1 MSGVKMIVS
10 AMTDVGRARETNE
23 DAFSIM
29 DLASGKRIDAAH
41 DDHTLDVQDRGVLL
55 ALSDGMGGAEA
66 GEVASA
72 LVLESLQ
79 KALERDAKGAIHEQ
93 LEAAVQ
99 RANRNVFFEAKLENR
114 QGMGATL
121 VALFIRGD
129 EAYIAEVGDSRGYL
143 LRKGRLRQ
151 ITRDQSLVQLL
162 VDQGVMTPDEARASP
177 SKNVILQA
185 MGLAKD
191 VRVAIARLRLR
202 AGDRFVLCS
211 DGITNPVSDPELQ
224 KILTASEPR
233 VACATMIALANDR
246 GGDDNQTAIVADL
259 TGDGLPAPDEFET
272 VTETYEVLKRYDATY
287 RGKAVTQN
295 VAQAAADK
303 IRAKTASKSP
313 TSVVVEDQ
321 APSVA
326 VPSGHSVPEA
336 VPETVSS
343 EMKAV
348 VDEGTNGTESANASA
363 PAATSSASAS
373 ASAATTRNAAS
384 ARDAATARG
393 AATARDADAMEP
405 EPSEHARSIHST
417 EPRVPMPLIIAAAI
431 TVVVVLLL
439 ILR

>member
-1 MSGVKMIVS
+1 MPGVKMIVS

-23 DAFSIM
+23 DAWSII
-29 DLASGKRIDAAH
+29 DLASGKKIDAFRE
-41 DDHTLDVQDRGVLL
+41 DHTVDVQERGVLL

-72 LVLESLQ
+72 LVLESLE
-79 KALERDAKGAIHEQ
+79 KALERDQKGAIHEQ

-129 EAYIAEVGDSRGYL
+129 EAYVAEVGDSRGYL

-202 AGDRFVLCS
+202 NGDRFILCS

-224 KILTASEPR
+224 KILTDSEPR
-233 VACATMIALANDR
+233 AACETMIALANDR
-246 GGDDNQTAIVADL
+246 GGEDNQTAIVADV
-259 TGDGLPAPDEFET
+259 TGDLPAPDEFET

-287 RGKAVTQN
+287 KGKAVTQN

-303 IRAKTASKSP
+303 IRAKSASRP
-313 TSVVVEDQ
+313 PPVSVVVEDQ
-321 APSVA
+321 PPAATSHDA
-326 VPSGHSVPEA
+326 SAEA
-336 VPETVSS
+336 
-343 EMKAV
+343 
-348 VDEGTNGTESANASA
+348 ASA
-363 PAATSSASAS
+363 PAKPPEAEPPAE
-373 ASAATTRNAAS
+373 
-384 ARDAATARG
+384 DAAPASVAR
-393 AATARDADAMEP
+393 
-405 EPSEHARSIHST
+405 EPSERARSIHST
-417 EPRVPMPLIIAAAI
+417 EPRLPMPLIIAAAI
-431 TVVVVLLL
+431 TLVVVLLL

>member
-1 MSGVKMIVS
+1 MPGVKMIVS
-10 AMTDVGRARETNE
+10 AMTDVGRTRETNE
-23 DAFSIM
+23 DAWSII
-29 DLASGKRIDAAH
+29 DLASGKKIDAFRE
-41 DDHTLDVQDRGVLL
+41 DHTVDVQERGILL

-72 LVLESLQ
+72 LVLESLE
-79 KALERDAKGAIHEQ
+79 KALEREAKGAIHEQ

-162 VDQGVMTPDEARASP
+162 VDQGVMTPDEARSSP

-202 AGDRFVLCS
+202 QGDRFVLCS
-211 DGITNPVSDPELQ
+211 DGITNPVSDVELQ
-224 KILTASEPR
+224 KILTDSEPR
-233 VACATMIALANDR
+233 AACETMIALANDR
-246 GGDDNQTAIVADL
+246 GGDDNQTAIVAEL

-287 RGKAVTQN
+287 KGKAVTQN

-303 IRAKTASKSP
+303 IRAKSQSKP
-313 TSVVVEDQ
+313 PPVNVLVEEQ
-321 APSVA
+321 APTVA
-326 VPSGHSVPEA
+326 TTSDEA
-336 VPETVSS
+336 VPEAMPDRHSS
-343 EMKAV
+343 ETKAV
-348 VDEGTNGTESANASA
+348 PAEDA
-363 PAATSSASAS
+363 PAPASGAP
-373 ASAATTRNAAS
+373 APVEREPS
-384 ARDAATARG
+384 AR
-393 AATARDADAMEP
+393 
-405 EPSEHARSIHST
+405 ARSIHST
-417 EPRVPMPLIIAAAI
+417 EPRVPMQLIIAAAI
-431 TVVVVLLL
+431 TIVVILLL
-439 ILR
+439 VLR

>member
-1 MSGVKMIVS
+1 MPAEDGTDKPRATVPTPSRVKMIVS

-23 DAFSIM
+23 DAWSIM
-29 DLASGKRIDAAH
+29 DLASGKKIDAVRE
-41 DDHTLDVQDRGVLL
+41 DHTMDVQERGVLL

-72 LVLESLQ
+72 LVLESLE
-79 KALERDAKGAIHEQ
+79 KALEREAKGAIHEQ
-93 LEAAVQ
+93 LESAVQ

-162 VDQGVMTPDEARASP
+162 VDQGVMTADEARHSP

-202 AGDRFVLCS
+202 QGDRFILCS

-224 KILTASEPR
+224 KILTDSEPR
-233 VACATMIALANDR
+233 AACETMIALANDR

-259 TGDGLPAPDEFET
+259 TGDGLPLPDEFET

-287 RGKAVTQN
+287 KGKAVTPN

-303 IRAKTASKSP
+303 IRARSASRPPPVSIL
-313 TSVVVEDQ
+313 VEED
-321 APSVA
+321 APKVA
-326 VPSGHSVPEA
+326 SEELVPEA
-336 VPETVSS
+336 VPERVSA
-343 EMKAV
+343 ERAAAKLEPEEAAPV
-348 VDEGTNGTESANASA
+348 RTE
-363 PAATSSASAS
+363 
-373 ASAATTRNAAS
+373 RE
-384 ARDAATARG
+384 R
-393 AATARDADAMEP
+393 
-405 EPSEHARSIHST
+405 EPSERAASLHST
-417 EPRVPMPLIIAAAI
+417 EPRLPMPLIIAAAI
-431 TVVVVLLL
+431 TVVVILLL
-439 ILR
+439 LLR

>member
-1 MSGVKMIVS
+1 MPADVGTDKTHAAAPSRVKMVVS

-23 DAFSIM
+23 DAFAIM
-29 DLASGKRIDAAH
+29 DLASGKKIDAVRE
-41 DDHTLDVQDRGVLL
+41 DHTLDVQDRGVLL

-79 KALERDAKGAIHEQ
+79 KALEREAKGAIHEQ

-129 EAYIAEVGDSRGYL
+129 EAYVAEVGDSRGYL

-202 AGDRFVLCS
+202 QGDRFILCS
-211 DGITNPVSDPELQ
+211 DGITNPVSDAELQ
-224 KILTASEPR
+224 KILTDSEPR
-233 VACATMIALANDR
+233 AACETMIALANDR

-259 TGDGLPAPDEFET
+259 TGEGLPAPDEFET

-287 RGKAVTQN
+287 KGKAVTHN

-303 IRAKTASKSP
+303 LRAKTASKP
-313 TSVVVEDQ
+313 ADNVVVEEQ
-321 APSVA
+321 APIVA
-326 VPSGHSVPEA
+326 QVSDEA
-336 VPETVSS
+336 VPQA
-343 EMKAV
+343 MA
-348 VDEGTNGTESANASA
+348 DDAAESATAPDASPEA
-363 PAATSSASAS
+363 ETGARAVHVPREQSE
-373 ASAATTRNAAS
+373 RAAS
-384 ARDAATARG
+384 RQ
-393 AATARDADAMEP
+393 
-405 EPSEHARSIHST
+405 ST

-431 TVVVVLLL
+431 TVVVILLL
-439 ILR
+439 LLR

>member
-23 DAFSIM
+23 DAWSII
-29 DLASGKRIDAAH
+29 DLASGKKIDAVRE
-41 DDHTLDVQDRGVLL
+41 DHTVDVQERGVLL

-72 LVLESLQ
+72 LVLESLE
-79 KALERDAKGAIHEQ
+79 KALEREAKGAIHEQ
-93 LEAAVQ
+93 LESAVQ

-114 QGMGATL
+114 EGMGATL

-162 VDQGVMTPDEARASP
+162 VDQGVMTADEARNSP

-202 AGDRFVLCS
+202 RGDRFILCS

-224 KILTASEPR
+224 KILTDSEPR
-233 VACATMIALANDR
+233 AACETMIALANDR

-259 TGDGLPAPDEFET
+259 TGEGLPAADEFET

-287 RGKAVTQN
+287 KGKAVTPN

-303 IRAKTASKSP
+303 IRAKSASRQPPVSVHVEEPPATVATKS
-313 TSVVVEDQ
+313 E
-321 APSVA
+321 
-326 VPSGHSVPEA
+326 EA
-336 VPETVSS
+336 VPEAMPDRHSS
-343 EMKAV
+343 EKKVAPEIAV
-348 VDEGTNGTESANASA
+348 EAEPPEEAA
-363 PAATSSASAS
+363 PAPVE
-373 ASAATTRNAAS
+373 REPS
-384 ARDAATARG
+384 ARAK
-393 AATARDADAMEP
+393 
-405 EPSEHARSIHST
+405 SIHST
-417 EPRVPMPLIIAAAI
+417 EPRLPMPLIIAAAI
-431 TVVVVLLL
+431 TIVVILLL